1 MRRNRMRSVTI
12 DAEDE
17 EDFIQQYEKS
27 KSRLSQLNFKKNE
40 IQEKIPEDEDDDLG
54 YQKKKKSNFITNDSE
69 EGDYSDLG
77 ALNNDDDEELLGVD
91 YENDDIIKDEEDI
104 IIKKENSDEKGI
116 EVLVT
121 YLKNTISYE
130 LKNMD
135 FKGNTLIFNKN
146 KNIMSMSG
154 NAIDDLNIPEL
165 IDNILAEN
173 DNEYIKP
180 TEGNNN
186 SLRDYIFQNIESDST
201 LKIMVMSNNKNT
213 KKSFMNKFF
222 EIKKDLKKNDN
233 INEIKENEN
242 DEIDLDEPL
251 EIRKKQIKLFNKT
264 VSLQIFDTSDEFH
277 QKSNTISDIYYQKVS
292 AFFIFIESSNHNT
305 KKYLDFI
312 FEKINKYINNKTV
325 VIFGVNMLFKKDCTI
340 DGDNLREYSN
350 EKDVLYIPININNFD
365 LKNCII
371 NNLFNLILI
380 KGIDHK
386 INIDHK
392 RKGSKDRRLGGI
404 KNKLKDKICNDS
416 NEKNNKYDLTKM
428 NIPSSLGYKKKYR
441 IKHVNAFDIED
452 DYDKK
457 NKRKLSIDI

>member
-1 MRRNRMRSVTI
+1 MRSFTI

-27 KSRLSQLNFKKNE
+27 KSRLSQINFEKNE
-40 IQEKIPEDEDDDLG
+40 IQEKMPEEEDDDLN
-54 YQKKKKSNFITNDSE
+54 YQKKKKSTFQINDSE
-69 EGDYSDLG
+69 EADYSDLG
-77 ALNNDDDEELLGVD
+77 AINNDEDEELYGLD

-121 YLKNTISYE
+121 YLKNTISDE
-130 LKNMD
+130 LKNMN

-154 NAIDDLNIPEL
+154 NAIDDLNIREL
-165 IDNILAEN
+165 VDNILAEN
-173 DNEYIKP
+173 DNEYIKS

-186 SLRDYIFQNIESDST
+186 SLRDYILQNIESDST

-213 KKSFMNKFF
+213 KNLFMNKFF
-222 EIKKDLKKNDN
+222 EIKKDLKKNNDM
-233 INEIKENEN
+233 NEIKENE
-242 DEIDLDEPL
+242 IDDIELDEPL
-251 EIRKKQIKLFNKT
+251 DIRKKQIKLFNKNI
-264 VSLQIFDTSDEFH
+264 SLQIFDTSDEFH
-277 QKSNTISDIYYQKVS
+277 QKSNSITDIYYQKVS
-292 AFFIFIESSNHNT
+292 AFFIFIESTNHNT

-325 VIFGVNMLFKKDCTI
+325 VIFGVNMLFKKDCNI
-340 DGDNLREYSN
+340 DGDNLKDYSN
-350 EKDVLYIPININNFD
+350 ERDALYIPININNFD
-365 LKNCII
+365 MKNCII

-392 RKGSKDRRLGGI
+392 RKSSKDRKLGGI
-404 KNKLKDKICNDS
+404 KNKLKDKIYNDS
-416 NEKNNKYDLTKM
+416 NNKNNKYDLTKM
-428 NIPSSLGYKKKYR
+428 NVPSSLGYKKKYR

-457 NKRKLSIDI
+457 NKRKLSMDF